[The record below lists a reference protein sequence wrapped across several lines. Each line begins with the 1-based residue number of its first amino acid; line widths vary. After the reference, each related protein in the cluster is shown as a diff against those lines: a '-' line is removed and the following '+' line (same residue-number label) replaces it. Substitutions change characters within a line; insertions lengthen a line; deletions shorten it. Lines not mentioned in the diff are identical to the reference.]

1 MAHRPLSFAWL
12 SCVEGRHLP
21 ATVRHLP
28 ATVELAKSSEELDQ
42 ELHHEAM
49 MRWGWSGSGRGAG
62 AVLRLVMAWHIR
74 EYVRTY
80 NTSYGDVSAMYNIQ
94 YTIYVQYNAIL
105 YVQLV

>member
-1 MAHRPLSFAWL
+1 
-12 SCVEGRHLP
+12 
-21 ATVRHLP
+21 
-28 ATVELAKSSEELDQ
+28 
-42 ELHHEAM
+42 M

-94 YTIYVQYNAIL
+94 YTIYNTTQYSTYNSYST
-105 YVQLV
+105 YV